1 LAYTGDFC
9 KTYHP
14 TPKAISANVK
24 RDRSGVLVTF
34 DAETNRR
41 GDLPCVDYLDTALLG
56 PDTKCLWGSDA
67 ASGASVLFLTN
78 PTNSWYLM
86 VNDFVEFLE
95 NAVLSADGKSAPV
108 PAGAAGGVIVK
119 RPAGM
124 ALASR
129 SRRLQQVMV
138 EDYVVPVPKI
148 NLVVPREITFCSD
161 LLLDIS
167 LSTGDAG
174 RNFRTKWILD
184 KAIFNDT
191 MNTAATGP
199 PLPRKTVEDIN
210 NYLATINYLLLDGHR
225 SSVLLPDK
233 LFPPSYTYS
242 FRATIQNWL
251 GGDATSD
258 TALVTK
264 ASMQPPVATIQ
275 GAGDALLVNWDEMIV
290 AEVTL
295 GKGTCLGSAKLT
307 FTWSTT
313 TTPEYFFGEEGLID
327 TKHTKDL
334 FIPKGRL
341 TPGATYIFRLTLK
354 AEALAGGKPLT
365 RTTDLTVNVRQIP
378 APTLLSAVFVYE
390 NSAGSIRLLFSKATD
405 RARMS
410 VGSSCNRILT
420 NSTLSIIR
428 SVNVSV
434 LSCNWPSTTQMV
446 INWEGSPAGF
456 SIGSAMRTKADTL
469 KSEDGFSSYAPP
481 MEALLSTAVSYVPQ
495 AALVAPSKISPCEG
509 VRLDASGSLGSGGR
523 PFQVFWELL
532 SVVGTPT
539 LTGVQ
544 KGKIMVLLPVDSPSL
559 TAEIPSFVLLSGQ
572 VYRFRVTLTNWLGN
586 THSVETSVG
595 KEAQSVP
602 KISVEGIW
610 SAITTT
616 ERKNVVPFRIT
627 VSGSPCLSRE
637 GPGEDKLLWVWSQEN
652 KEAWTGNWTLP
663 RQLMDGP
670 PVNGQPPGQ
679 PAREQEGV
687 DRPLQPSLI
696 IPANTLVPSKTY
708 IFKLVLTD
716 QAGGSN
722 TQTFTINVDAV
733 ATPQIAS
740 AKFEDTMTGL
750 LVDFTLATNMPG
762 RGSVIGSASDN
773 IFACAK
779 IWDGSTVGLFGKEST
794 CSWISA
800 KMLRVALGS
809 EYAVSAGSMLTS
821 LPGVIRSLD
830 AYSPFLGPM
839 SVNLQAPTEPPVPF
853 HVVQGAPHTVIGSC
867 DGIILDF
874 SASTGGAGKAM
885 AATWTIIPSTYLTKF
900 STDQYAEIQAL
911 LDTQTESPLRI
922 PAAAVP
928 GSRTYQ
934 LQLTL
939 TNWVGGTSTS
949 LISVEKSALN
959 IPRVITSDT
968 SDRITSATSD
978 FQATVQVQ
986 PSACTTADDF
996 KYVWAQLA
1004 GPPIKIPQSSLEGE
1018 MFFIPRDTLR
1028 PGQTYTFRATISL
1041 RPDPERKNTADVVVR
1056 VLSSDLRAFI
1066 ADGDRLFSLSGG
1078 NPLVLD
1084 ASNAFDPDAERKG
1097 DSALKVRWSC
1107 SVGAGGP
1114 ACFDEATLLSFVF
1127 RSTSSSAKTLTVPG
1141 SALSAFATSGE
1152 TLVFKLALVKEA
1164 RRAETEVR
1172 IQLTEARVPAAA
1184 IAGASEAA
1192 KVPGDKALRLFGEA
1206 QLRGTTS
1213 FSYEW
1218 NVIGNNLDLSDSSL
1232 LLTTRTS
1239 KDLVLKAGALQPGA
1253 QYEFELL
1260 VYAENMA
1267 LPGKAYKNVVVNK
1280 RPTSGKCFA
1289 SPPTGL
1295 AHNTSFTL
1303 QCSGWEDED
1312 LPLTYEYK
1320 MMRRSGANM
1329 NLQVAEGSNK
1339 VETLLDPGKNDIV
1352 AYIYDFYGAATLF
1365 KFTVD
1370 VSSSPPDPAFTD
1382 RSLKSLSK
1390 SSNVTKNINVFSQS
1404 FLALTSTLQ
1413 IAKDAEGPQEGGRRR
1428 LLDDEDGTAN
1438 ATIAR
1443 VATRRQMATMLVAL
1457 GEELSVVTSDTL
1469 RQALQMVAEL
1479 LLDASEVL
1487 VFSYFNVGSEL
1498 RTKSVT
1504 NVPTSPILILPRWTA
1519 PSARNCSA

>member
-9 KTYHP
+9 ETFHP
-14 TPKAISANVK
+14 TPKVISANVAK
-24 RDRSGVLVTF
+24 DRSGILVTF
-34 DAETNRR
+34 DTETNRR
-41 GDLPCVDYLDTALLG
+41 GNLPCVDYLDIALLG
-56 PDTKCLWGSDA
+56 PDTKCLWGSDKV
-67 ASGASVLFLTN
+67 SGASVLFLTN

-108 PAGAAGGVIVK
+108 PAGRAGGVVVK

-129 SRRLQQVMV
+129 SRRLQQVIV
-138 EDYVVPVPKI
+138 DDYVVPVPKI

-161 LLLDIS
+161 LLLDTS

-174 RNFRTKWILD
+174 RNFRTKWILE
-184 KAIFNDT
+184 KAVFNDT

-199 PLPRKTVEDIN
+199 PLARKTIEDIN
-210 NYLATINYLLLDGHR
+210 KYLATINYLLLDGHR

-233 LFPPSYTYS
+233 LLPPSYTYS

-251 GGDATSD
+251 GGDARSD

-275 GAGDALLVNWDEMIV
+275 GAGDALLVNWDEKIA

-307 FTWSTT
+307 FIWSTT
-313 TTPEYFFGEEGLID
+313 TTPEHFFGEEGFID

-365 RTTDLTVNVRQIP
+365 RITELTVSVRRIS
-378 APTLLSAVFVYE
+378 APILLSAVFVYE
-390 NSAGSIRLLFSKATD
+390 KSAGSIRLLFSKATD
-405 RARMS
+405 RAKMS
-410 VGSSCNRILT
+410 RGSPCSRLLT

-434 LSCNWPSTTQMV
+434 LSCNWPSTTLMV
-446 INWEGSPAGF
+446 IAWQGSPAGF
-456 SIGSAMRTKADTL
+456 SIGSAIRTKVDTL
-469 KSEDGFSSYAPP
+469 KSEDGFSSYAAP

-509 VRLDASGSLGSGGR
+509 VRLDATASLGNGGR
-523 PFQVFWELL
+523 PFQVFWELV
-532 SVVGTPT
+532 SVVGTPI
-539 LTGVQ
+539 LTDVQ

-559 TAEIPSFVLLSGQ
+559 AAEIPSFVLLSGQ

-595 KEAQSVP
+595 KEAQGVP
-602 KISVEGIW
+602 KISVEGSW
-610 SAITTT
+610 SATTTT
-616 ERKNVVPFRIT
+616 ERKSVVSFSIT
-627 VSGSPCLSRE
+627 VSGSPCLSRD
-637 GPGEDKLLWVWSQEN
+637 GPPSDGLSWVWNQESQ
-652 KEAWTGNWTLP
+652 EAWTGNWTLP

-670 PVNGQPPGQ
+670 PVNGPPVNGA
-679 PAREQEGV
+679 PVNGPPPKEREGV

-696 IPANTLVPSKTY
+696 IPADTLVPSKTY

-716 QAGGSN
+716 QAGGS
-722 TQTFTINVDAV
+722 TSQTFTINVNAV
-733 ATPQIAS
+733 PTPQIAS

-750 LVDFTLATNMPG
+750 LVDFTLATNTPG
-762 RGSVIGSASDN
+762 RGSVIGSASAN
-773 IFACAK
+773 IFSCTH
-779 IWDGSTVGLFGKEST
+779 IWDVSTVGLFGKEST

-800 KMLRVALGS
+800 KMLRVSLGS

-830 AYSPFLGPM
+830 CYSPFFGSI
-839 SVNLQAPTEPPVPF
+839 SVNLQAPTELPVPF

-867 DGIILDF
+867 DGIIFDF

-885 AATWTIIPSTYLTKF
+885 SAAWTIIPSTYLTKF

-922 PAAAVP
+922 PASAVP

-949 LISVEKSALN
+949 LIYVEKSPMN

-968 SDRITSATSD
+968 SDRITLANSD

-996 KYVWAQLA
+996 KYVWEQLA

-1041 RPDPERKNTADVVVR
+1041 RPDPAIYNTADVVVR
-1056 VLSSDLRAFI
+1056 VLSSNLRAFI

-1084 ASNAFDPDAERKG
+1084 ASNAYDPDVESKG
-1097 DSALKVRWSC
+1097 DSALKMMWSC
-1107 SVGAGGP
+1107 SVGKGGP
-1114 ACFDEATLLSFVF
+1114 ACFDEDTLLSFAF

-1141 SALSAFATSGE
+1141 SALSTFAASGE

-1164 RRAETEVR
+1164 RRAEAEVR
-1172 IQLTEARVPAAA
+1172 IQITEARVPAAA
-1184 IAGASEAA
+1184 IAVASEAV
-1192 KVPGDKALRLFGEA
+1192 KVPGDKALRLFGKA
-1206 QLRGTTS
+1206 KLRGSTS

-1239 KDLVLKAGALQPGA
+1239 KDLVLKGGALQPGA

-1260 VYAENMA
+1260 VFAENVA
-1267 LPGKAYKNVVVNK
+1267 KPGRAYRTVVVNK
-1280 RPTSGKCFA
+1280 KPTSGRCVA

-1312 LPLTYEYK
+1312 LPLKYEYK
-1320 MMRRSGANM
+1320 ITRRSGANM

-1339 VETLLDPGKNDIV
+1339 VETLLDPGKNVIV
-1352 AYIYDFYGAATLF
+1352 AYIYDFFGAATLF
-1365 KFTVD
+1365 EFTVD
-1370 VSSSPPDPAFTD
+1370 VSPSPPDPAFTD
-1382 RSLKSLSK
+1382 RSLSTLSK
-1390 SSNVTKNINVFSQS
+1390 SAKNINVFSQS

-1413 IAKDAEGPQEGGRRR
+1413 IAKDAEGPKKGGRRR
-1428 LLDDEDGTAN
+1428 LLDDDDGTAN

-1469 RQALQMVAEL
+1469 RQAVQMVAEL

-1487 VFSYFNVGSEL
+1487 VFSHSFFINL
-1498 RTKSVT
+1498 
-1504 NVPTSPILILPRWTA
+1504 
-1519 PSARNCSA
+1519 